1 MKFDNGA
8 IGVAEACFEAAYG
21 YDVRGEVFGSGGMA
35 TMGDGRRTGMVFS
48 GAAGRL
54 VDTVRSD
61 QELLPDAYVAELA
74 AFVDAVRAGTPAAG
88 DGRGRP
94 RRAGRSPW
102 PRPSRCAPGARC
114 RIEEVAK

>member
-8 IGVAEACFEAAYG
+8 TGVAEACFEAAYG

-35 TMGDGRRTGMVFS
+35 TMGDGRRSGMMFS
-48 GAAGRL
+48 GAAGRV

-74 AFVDAVRAGTPAAG
+74 AFVDAVRAGTQAPVTGEDARAALTIALAAAESV
-88 DGRGRP
+88 REGRP
-94 RRAGRSPW
+94 VRV
-102 PRPSRCAPGARC
+102 
-114 RIEEVAK
+114 EEVAK

>member
-8 IGVAEACFEAAYG
+8 IGVAEACFEADYG

-61 QELLPDAYVAELA
+61 QELLPDAYVA
-74 AFVDAVRAGTPAAG
+74 RA
-88 DGRGRP
+88 
-94 RRAGRSPW
+94 RARSPT
-102 PRPSRCAPGARC
+102 RCAPARPPP
-114 RIEEVAK
+114 